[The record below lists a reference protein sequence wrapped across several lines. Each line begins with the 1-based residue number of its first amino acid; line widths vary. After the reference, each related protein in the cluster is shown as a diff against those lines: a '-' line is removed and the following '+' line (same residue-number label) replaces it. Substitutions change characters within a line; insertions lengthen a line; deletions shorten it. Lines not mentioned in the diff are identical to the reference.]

1 MPYQKMYEGSG
12 FIPNFQEE
20 TSNVENIQL
29 QQLDLQSDPQPLDI
43 IQIPTHVDFFTDG
56 IK

>member
-1 MPYQKMYEGSG
+1 MYEGSG

-29 QQLDLQSDPQPLDI
+29 QQLDLQSDPQPPRHHSD
-43 IQIPTHVDFFTDG
+43 TNAC
-56 IK
+56 